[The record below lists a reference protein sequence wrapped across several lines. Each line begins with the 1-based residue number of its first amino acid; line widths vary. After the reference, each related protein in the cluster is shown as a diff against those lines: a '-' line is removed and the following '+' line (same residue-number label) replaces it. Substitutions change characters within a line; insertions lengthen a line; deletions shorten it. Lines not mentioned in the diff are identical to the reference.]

1 MSTKI
6 KVVNFIA
13 AILLTLSCSSNHC
26 KSTVCPENFTCE
38 DGQCV
43 CDEYHTGNNCEIEL
57 RETFYGTFTG
67 IMNVYNE
74 DFVLINSIEKSIT
87 VKDSTSDPTIMAID
101 DLVAFIDSRTLSFIF
116 SIAKQDTSTNIQK
129 EIRGYGGLV
138 NGELDYN
145 YTQTTQSVGPNLFP
159 VIYKHYHFIGKR

>member
-43 CDEYHTGNNCEIEL
+43 CDEYHTGNNCEIEI
-57 RETFYGTFTG
+57 RETFYGTFLF
-67 IMNVYNE
+67 MR
-74 DFVLINSIEKSIT
+74 VLKVANFREIIT
-87 VKDSTSDPTIMAID
+87 
-101 DLVAFIDSRTLSFIF
+101 
-116 SIAKQDTSTNIQK
+116 
-129 EIRGYGGLV
+129 
-138 NGELDYN
+138 
-145 YTQTTQSVGPNLFP
+145 NL
-159 VIYKHYHFIGKR
+159 

>member
-43 CDEYHTGNNCEIEL
+43 CDEYHTGNDCETEI

-74 DFVLINSIEKSIT
+74 DFMLINSFQKSII
-87 VKDSTSDPTIMAID
+87 VKDSTNHPAIMSVDNI
-101 DLVAFIDSRTLSFIF
+101 VAYVDSRTISFKF
-116 SIAKQDTSTNIQK
+116 SSLNEDLNTDIQT
-129 EIRGYGGLV
+129 EIRGY
-138 NGELDYN
+138 
-145 YTQTTQSVGPNLFP
+145 
-159 VIYKHYHFIGKR
+159 

>member
-38 DGQCV
+38 DGQWV

-74 DFVLINSIEKSIT
+74 DFMLINSFQKSII
-87 VKDSTSDPTIMAID
+87 VKDSTNHPAIMSVDNI
-101 DLVAFIDSRTLSFIF
+101 VAYVDSRTISFKF
-116 SIAKQDTSTNIQK
+116 SSLNEDLNTDIQT
-129 EIRGYGGLV
+129 EIRGYGGLD
-138 NGELDYN
+138 NDELDFN
-145 YTQTTQSVGPNLFP
+145 YTETTQSVGPNLFP
-159 VIYKHYHFIGKR
+159 VIYKHYHFIGTR

>member
-43 CDEYHTGNNCEIEL
+43 CDEYHTGNDCETEI

-74 DFVLINSIEKSIT
+74 DFMLINSFQKSII
-87 VKDSTSDPTIMAID
+87 VKDSTNHPAIMSVDNI
-101 DLVAFIDSRTLSFIF
+101 VAYVDSRTISFKF
-116 SIAKQDTSTNIQK
+116 SSLNEDLNTCLPAGD
-129 EIRGYGGLV
+129 RPL
-138 NGELDYN
+138 
-145 YTQTTQSVGPNLFP
+145 
-159 VIYKHYHFIGKR
+159 